1 MPRIFTTLPAAASTC
16 GSRAIP
22 FAGGATRASGPS
34 MRGNGSKRASALSS
48 GPDGGSALLSRVRIS
63 ERWTS

>member
-1 MPRIFTTLPAAASTC
+1 MPAFGA
-16 GSRAIP
+16 
-22 FAGGATRASGPS
+22 ATRASGPS

-48 GPDGGSALLSRVRIS
+48 GPEGGSALLSRLRIC

>member
-1 MPRIFTTLPAAASTC
+1 MPAF
-16 GSRAIP
+16 
-22 FAGGATRASGPS
+22 GGATRASGPS

-48 GPDGGSALLSRVRIS
+48 GPEGGSALLSRLRIC